1 MNAEFLHLETL
12 SSKLCGFNF
21 SNCIVRDSCC
31 PPNMRACKIVFQLCF
46 IILKKFLTFKSIV
59 ALFIDNKKKLFMS
72 LLLTFTAAL
81 TEVYWPTNITPSWGK
96 SKICVAHWKDR
107 PWKEKVHVQ
116 LKTIGQWFTYF
127 VRLNG
132 CVHATGAWHGADH
145 LIILIIVMSHRWE
158 GSSYTGVLC
167 IMLWWYSCVV
177 WCGLS
182 LFLSRLSP
190 VLFFWKLNGTSMS
203 WLLVHIRSY
212 FSSMH
217 FMNQNQS
224 HPITK
229 YIFQTSDNRQG
240 WHRTIQILGSCM
252 ILSRSICS
260 ILCWISRWLNK

>member
-132 CVHATGAWHGADH
+132 CVHATGAWQGADH

-158 GSSYTGVLC
+158 GSSYIHWSGVLC

-203 WLLVHIRSY
+203 WLLPHISSY
-212 FSSMH
+212 FYFMH
-217 FMNQNQS
+217 FMNQNQN

-240 WHRTIQILGSCM
+240 WHRTIQIKSM
-252 ILSRSICS
+252 KFTYAS
-260 ILCWISRWLNK
+260 

>member
-59 ALFIDNKKKLFMS
+59 ALFIDNKKEAFYEFAFNFYS
-72 LLLTFTAAL
+72 SIDWGLLTNKYYAQLGKIKNMCSTLKGPA
-81 TEVYWPTNITPSWGK
+81 VKGK
-96 SKICVAHWKDR
+96 SPRSTKNDW
-107 PWKEKVHVQ
+107 
-116 LKTIGQWFTYF
+116 TMQWFTYF

-132 CVHATGAWHGADH
+132 CVHATGAWQGADH
-145 LIILIIVMSHRWE
+145 LIILIIVMTHRWE
-158 GSSYTGVLC
+158 GSSYIHWSGVLC

-240 WHRTIQILGSCM
+240 WHRTIQIKSM
-252 ILSRSICS
+252 KFTYAS
-260 ILCWISRWLNK
+260 

>member
-46 IILKKFLTFKSIV
+46 VILKKFLTFKSIV

-158 GSSYTGVLC
+158 GSSYTVSSVSCYDGTRVLC
-167 IMLWWYSCVV
+167 GVAALCFSQD
-177 WCGLS
+177 S
-182 LFLSRLSP
+182 L
-190 VLFFWKLNGTSMS
+190 LFCFSENLME
-203 WLLVHIRSY
+203 LLC
-212 FSSMH
+212 
-217 FMNQNQS
+217 
-224 HPITK
+224 P
-229 YIFQTSDNRQG
+229 G
-240 WHRTIQILGSCM
+240 CWHT
-252 ILSRSICS
+252 
-260 ILCWISRWLNK
+260 